1 MAVRV
6 KTNIK
11 MIISI
16 VGVFAAGFIGFQML
30 KTQSSDMEEAQLII
44 KVVKPEDR
52 RITMPPFVKRA
63 SETGTKTQQ
72 EDTNIESPELG
83 APPVPENVPTAQSG
97 DDEIREFQ
105 DWLSLVLEQEADD
118 PIEATEQVDLTA
130 EDGEIDYDLQISVI
144 KSVIQEQWSNSLEAY
159 DIHGYMSAIWAD
171 NFFYASDLGT
181 PDNPDDDMIFR
192 GGQQEREGTL
202 KMFSVTQNIE
212 LNLYRNRDIEF
223 LSDTL
228 AMADYDYDLRLDL
241 THGGQSNPSGRMVFI
256 LEFRDNGGWRILE
269 WYDYATPDP

>member
-1 MAVRV
+1 MKVRA
-6 KTNIK
+6 KNK

-16 VGVFAAGFIGFQML
+16 IGVLTAGFIGFQML

-63 SETGTKTQQ
+63 SKTGVKTQQ
-72 EDTNIESPELG
+72 EGTNIESPELG
-83 APPVPENVPTAQSG
+83 TPSVPENVPTVQSS

-105 DWLSLVLEQEADD
+105 DWLSSVPEQEADD
-118 PIEATEQVDLTA
+118 PVEETEQVDLNA
-130 EDGEIDYDLQISVI
+130 EDGEIDYDLERSAI
-144 KSVIQEQWSNSLEAY
+144 KSVIQEQWSNSLETY
-159 DIHGYMSAIWAD
+159 DIEGYMSAIWAD
-171 NFFYASDLGT
+171 NFFYVSDMGT

-202 KMFSVTQNIE
+202 KMFGVTQNIE
-212 LNLYRNRDIEF
+212 LNLYKNRDIEF

-241 THGGQSNPSGRMVFI
+241 THGEQSNPSGRMVFI

-269 WYDYATPDP
+269 WYDYATRYP